1 MKKILV
7 GLALLCLAAA
17 CTQEQP
23 PASEGGTV
31 RQDART
37 RTQKDRLTI
46 AVVPKGLVHQFWLT
60 VRAGAEQAGQEMGAA
75 ILWRG
80 PDAETD
86 VVEQIDIVD
95 DMITRGV
102 DAIVLAACDT
112 HALIDPVKRAVDAGI
127 PVVTIDSGLESDLPV
142 SFVAT
147 DNIKGAQLAADKLA
161 ELIGGKGVVGQIPF
175 VPGAATSQLR
185 EKGFQDGM
193 AKHPEITVLPPQYSM
208 SDVAKGMSVTQDLMT
223 AHPEMAGI
231 FGANESSAM
240 GAVQAIEAAGKT
252 GQIKLVAFDAA
263 TEELDALKRGT
274 IQALIV
280 QNPFQ
285 MGYQGVKA
293 AVDKIKG
300 KDVPKQIDT
309 GVTVIT
315 AENLETPE
323 VQKLLNPLATPAE
336 TPAAAPAEAAAPAA
350 PTAPAEAPAAPAQ

>member
-7 GLALLCLAAA
+7 GLAVLCLAAA
-17 CTQEQP
+17 CTQPEP
-23 PASEGGTV
+23 PAGEGGTV

-46 AVVPKGLVHQFWLT
+46 AVIPKGLVHQFWLT
-60 VRAGAEQAGQEMGAA
+60 VHSGAEEAGRDLGAA

-80 PDAETD
+80 PEAETE
-86 VVEQIDIVD
+86 VMKQIDIID

-102 DAIVLAACDT
+102 DGIVLAACDT
-112 HALIDPVKRAVDAGI
+112 NALIDPVKRAVDAGI
-127 PVVTIDSGLESDLPV
+127 PVVTIDSGVESDLPV

-147 DNIKGAQLAADKLA
+147 DNLKGAQMAADKLA

-185 EKGFQDGM
+185 EKGFLDGM

-223 AHPEMAGI
+223 AHPEMVGI

-240 GAVQAIEAAGKT
+240 GAVQAIEAAGKK

-263 TEELDALKRGT
+263 QEELDALERGT

-293 AVDKIKG
+293 VIDKIKG

-315 AENLETPE
+315 AENLESPE
-323 VQKLLNPLATPAE
+323 VRKLLNPMAPPAE
-336 TPAAAPAEAAAPAA
+336 TPAAAPAE
-350 PTAPAEAPAAPAQ
+350 PAQTQ